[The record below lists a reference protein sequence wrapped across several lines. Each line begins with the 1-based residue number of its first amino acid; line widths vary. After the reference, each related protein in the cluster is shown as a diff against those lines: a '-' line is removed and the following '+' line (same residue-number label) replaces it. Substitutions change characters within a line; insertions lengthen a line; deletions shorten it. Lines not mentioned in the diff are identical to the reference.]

1 MYDVST
7 IDPSYM
13 LAEAFRAKKL
23 VFAASTYNLDIF
35 PKMEILIDDLI
46 AHGLQNRIVALM
58 ENGSWAVTANK
69 KMKELISTMKNMTI
83 LEETVSI
90 KSALKAEQM
99 PEIEKLAQAIVDA
112 N

>member
-1 MYDVST
+1 
-7 IDPSYM
+7 
-13 LAEAFRAKKL
+13 
-23 VFAASTYNLDIF
+23 
-35 PKMEILIDDLI
+35 MEILIDDMI

-58 ENGSWAVTANK
+58 ENGSWAITANK